1 MAQKT
6 TAVPEALLH
15 FDSFPDSAE
24 VRAPIVRALFGIS
37 DATLWRWSRNGCL
50 PKPRKRGPKVT
61 CWNVGEL
68 RACLLASVPS
78 AAK

>member
-6 TAVPEALLH
+6 TAIPEALKH
-15 FDSFPDSAE
+15 FDSFPESAE

-37 DATLWRWSRNGCL
+37 DATLWRWSRNGQL

-68 RACLLASVPS
+68 RECLTANALE